1 VQHFLNEAVRAAIA
15 FASDVASIA
24 SLGLTL
30 LVYFN
35 VRKLR
40 RAYLFTARVPELT
53 EELSG
58 KASEISRLHRTSAE
72 SKSQIQVLMAES
84 DVLLRSLKSK
94 VSGNSRM
101 AVRAVL
107 LAIAEYQMND
117 SAEIVWRV
125 YVAMQKCLAELRQTQ
140 LDLKWDRQL

>member
-1 VQHFLNEAVRAAIA
+1 VLHFLNAAVRAAIA
-15 FASDVASIA
+15 FAGDIASLA

-53 EELSG
+53 DELSG
-58 KASEISRLHRTSAE
+58 KASELARLHVTNAE

-84 DVLLRSLKSK
+84 DVLLRSLKLK
-94 VSGNSRM
+94 VSGSSRV
-101 AVRAVL
+101 AVKAVL
-107 LAIAEYQMND
+107 IATAEYQLND
-117 SAEIVWRV
+117 SADIVWRV

-140 LDLKWDRQL
+140 LDLKWDRRL

>member
-15 FASDVASIA
+15 FAGDIASIV
-24 SLGLTL
+24 SLALTL

-40 RAYLFTARVPELT
+40 RAYLFTARVPELI
-53 EELSG
+53 EELSA
-58 KASEISRLHRTSAE
+58 KASDLLRLHGSGSQ
-72 SKSQIQVLMAES
+72 SKSQIQVVMAEA

-94 VSGNSRM
+94 VGGSSRS
-101 AVRAVL
+101 AVNAAL
-107 LAIAEYQMND
+107 IATAEYQMND
-117 SAEIVWRV
+117 SADIVLRV

>member
-1 VQHFLNEAVRAAIA
+1 VQHFLNEAVRAVIA
-15 FASDVASIA
+15 FAADIASIV
-24 SLGLTL
+24 SLALTL

-40 RAYLFTARVPELT
+40 RAYLFTARVPELID
-53 EELSG
+53 ELSA
-58 KASEISRLHRTSAE
+58 KASELLRLHGIGAQ
-72 SKSQIQVLMAES
+72 SKNQIQVVMAES

-94 VSGNSRM
+94 VSGSSRT
-101 AVRAVL
+101 AVKAVL
-107 LAIAEYQMND
+107 LATSEYEMND

-125 YVAMQKCLAELRQTQ
+125 YVAMQKCLVELRQTQ

>member
-1 VQHFLNEAVRAAIA
+1 MQHFLNEAVRASIA
-15 FASDVASIA
+15 FAADIA
-24 SLGLTL
+24 SVVSLALTL

-58 KASEISRLHRTSAE
+58 KASEIARLHRTSAE
-72 SKSQIQVLMAES
+72 SKSQIQVLLAES

-94 VSGNSRM
+94 VSGSSRT
-101 AVRAVL
+101 AVKAVL
-107 LAIAEYQMND
+107 LATSEYQMND
-117 SAEIVWRV
+117 SAETVWRV
-125 YVAMQKCLAELRQTQ
+125 YIAMQKCLAELRQTQ

>member
-1 VQHFLNEAVRAAIA
+1 MLHFLNDAVRAAIA
-15 FASDVASIA
+15 FASDIASIA
-24 SLGLTL
+24 SLALTL

-53 EELSG
+53 EELSSR
-58 KASEISRLHRTSAE
+58 ASELARLHVTSAE
-72 SKSQIQVLMAES
+72 SRTQIQVLLAEV
-84 DVLLRSLKSK
+84 DVLMRSLKSK
-94 VSGNSRM
+94 VDGSSRTS
-101 AVRAVL
+101 VKAVL
-107 LAIAEYQMND
+107 LAIAEYEGNE
-117 SAEIVWRV
+117 SADVVWRV

>member
-1 VQHFLNEAVRAAIA
+1 MLHFLNEAVRAAIA
-15 FASDVASIA
+15 FASDIASIV

-40 RAYLFTARVPELT
+40 RAYLFTARVPELI
-53 EELSG
+53 EELSA
-58 KASEISRLHRTSAE
+58 KASSLASLHGAQ

-94 VSGNSRM
+94 VGGNSRA
-101 AVRAVL
+101 AVNAVL
-107 LAIAEYQMND
+107 VATAEYQLND
-117 SAEIVWRV
+117 SSDIVWRV

>member
-1 VQHFLNEAVRAAIA
+1 MLHFLNSAVRAAIA
-15 FASDVASIA
+15 FASDIA
-24 SLGLTL
+24 SLASLALTL

-35 VRKLR
+35 VKKLK

-58 KASEISRLHRTSAE
+58 KASELFRLRVTSAE
-72 SKSQIQVLMAES
+72 SKSEIQVLMAES

-94 VSGNSRM
+94 VSGSSRV
-101 AVRAVL
+101 AVKEVL
-107 LAIAEYQMND
+107 LATAEYRLND
-117 SAEIVWRV
+117 SADIVGRV

-140 LDLKWDRQL
+140 LDLKWDRHL